1 MRTAKEG
8 GVTLDKLSNEFMEEV
23 VKACRPYTAQGEVID
38 HIPGLDQSHATD
50 LGVTIITKE
59 GDVYSAGEDDC
70 NFSLQS
76 ISKVII
82 LLMALEDFGKEVVFQ
97 KVDMEPTDDFF
108 NSISNL
114 ENYEGHRPYNPF
126 INSGAIAT
134 ASLVNGSTVEERFQ
148 RILSF
153 LQTITGDDE
162 KVKLNEEVYRS
173 EIKNGARNRSLAYF
187 MESTGVLSN
196 REAEEALD
204 LYYRV
209 NSIDVNSLALA
220 KLGFFLANHGKISA
234 TGSQLIQSRHVRTV
248 KAIMLTSGMYNES
261 GTYAVDVGF
270 PLKSGVSGSIVGAVP
285 GRMGIGIIGPSIN
298 KKGNSVAGGQ
308 VLRMLSEK
316 LRLNIFHDSTIV

>member
-1 MRTAKEG
+1 LE
-8 GVTLDKLSNEFMEEV
+8 KLSNTLMEEV

-50 LGVTIITKE
+50 LGVTIITQE
-59 GDVYSAGEDDC
+59 GEVYSAGEDDC
-70 NFSLQS
+70 SFSLQS

-97 KVDMEPTDDFF
+97 KVGMEPTDDFF

-114 ENYEGHRPYNPF
+114 EDYEGHRPFNPL

-134 ASLVNGSTVEERFQ
+134 ASLVNGASVDERFG
-148 RILSF
+148 RIISF
-153 LQTITGDDE
+153 LQTITSDE
-162 KVKLNEEVYRS
+162 RVKFNEEVYQS

-196 REAEEALD
+196 QEAEEALD

-209 NSIDVNSLALA
+209 NSIDVTSLALA
-220 KLGFFLANHGKISA
+220 KLGCFLTNHGRSIE
-234 TGSQLIQSRHVRTV
+234 TGDQLIQARHVRTV

-261 GTYAVDVGF
+261 GTYAVEVGF

-308 VLRMLSEK
+308 VLRMLSDK
-316 LRLNIFHDSTIV
+316 LKLNIFHD